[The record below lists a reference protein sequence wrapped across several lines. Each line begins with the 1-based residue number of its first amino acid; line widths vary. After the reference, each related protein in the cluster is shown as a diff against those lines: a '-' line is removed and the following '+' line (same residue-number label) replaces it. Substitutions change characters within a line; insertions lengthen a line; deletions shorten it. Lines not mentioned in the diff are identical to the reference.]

1 MREFLL
7 LSDLANYHSKILVEK
22 IIKRIKKI
30 KSDKLIAD
38 LESNTDI
45 DEIKFINLWEQF
57 CARIQKDDDMFYFE
71 AYEHSIK
78 SEIEDVLKLE
88 SKEIRTL
95 MCFEGSFKFTDYR
108 QFYEDVV
115 EIGESQNFDIIPEL
129 ETYFLYDLIC
139 SEAASFTNKRID
151 AWVYLN

>member
-30 KSDKLIAD
+30 KSDKFISE
-38 LESNTDI
+38 LESDTDI
-45 DEIKFINLWEQF
+45 DEIKFINVWEQF
-57 CARIQKDDDMFYFE
+57 CARIQKDDDIFYFE
-71 AYEHSIK
+71 SYENLIK
-78 SEIEDVLKLE
+78 FEIKEILKQE
-88 SKEIRTL
+88 SKEIRML

-108 QFYEDVV
+108 QFYEDIA

-129 ETYFLYDLIC
+129 ELDYLYDLIC
-139 SEAASFTNKRID
+139 SEAAFFFFFLIN
-151 AWVYLN
+151 AWVYMN